1 MSIIVANGTAEVES
15 NLKNILEDV
24 SKVSIEEKNIFKI
37 GISGGSAL
45 KYFTNAVLAM
55 RKDFSKWKIFFCD
68 ERVVPEDSEDS
79 TYGTVKRGLLMKNIF
94 KDEQFIK
101 IKPDLNASEAAKEYI
116 QQMEQYFKKGA
127 VPEFD
132 VLLLGM
138 GPDGHICSLFPGHK
152 LLDETSVWVAPIED
166 SPKPPPCRITLTL
179 PVVNNARNCIFV
191 ATGEDKADIAKKVLI
206 DKDEQLPA
214 ARVQPNS
221 GNLYWIVEKAVTKYF
236 D

>member
-37 GISGGSAL
+37 GIS
-45 KYFTNAVLAM
+45 
-55 RKDFSKWKIFFCD
+55 
-68 ERVVPEDSEDS
+68 
-79 TYGTVKRGLLMKNIF
+79 
-94 KDEQFIK
+94 
-101 IKPDLNASEAAKEYI
+101 ASEAAKEYI